1 MLEIP
6 YEINTFEDQKQI
18 MKVYSQIRKK
28 AKDGKKQ
35 LAVLIDPD
43 KHRVSDFTALAKK
56 LAPYPID
63 YFFIGG
69 SLLSK
74 DLLNECLEA
83 FKEFTQ
89 KPLLIFPGSV
99 MQVNSKADAILF
111 LSLISGRNADLLIG
125 KHVES
130 VPYILQ
136 SGIEAISTGYI
147 LVDGGRMT
155 TAQYISNTLPIPS
168 DKPEIAALTAKAGE
182 MLGLS
187 LIYLDAGS
195 GAQNSVPEA
204 MIRKV
209 KSIIKQPLMV
219 GGGIRSVND
228 AKAKLEAG
236 ADLLVIGT
244 ALENDIHFMDELA
257 LLFS

>member
-1 MLEIP
+1 ME
-6 YEINTFEDQKQI
+6 
-18 MKVYSQIRKK
+18 VYSHIRKK
-28 AKDGKKQ
+28 AERGKKQ

-43 KHRVSDFTALAKK
+43 KHRVSDFAVLAQSLAK
-56 LAPYPID
+56 YPID
-63 YFFIGG
+63 YFLIGG

-74 DLLNECLEA
+74 DLLDECLQA

-89 KPLLIFPGSV
+89 KPLVIFPGSV
-99 MQVNSKADAILF
+99 MQVNSKADALLF

-136 SGIEAISTGYI
+136 AGIEAISTGYI

-155 TAQYISNTLPIPS
+155 TAQYISNTFPVPY

-182 MLGLS
+182 MLGMK

-219 GGGIRSVND
+219 GGGIRSVSD

-236 ADLLVIGT
+236 ADLLVVGT
-244 ALENDIHFMDELA
+244 AIENDLSFMEELA
-257 LLFS
+257 TLFS